1 LWGTGAMR
9 DSADELR
16 GRENDFDA
24 FEDVDGRRGKL
35 ALVSWRGYDP
45 APSNPCMI
53 DSSLS

>member
-1 LWGTGAMR
+1 MR